1 VNNVLGYQ
9 SSLRSRIPVILTYVF
24 ILATLAI
31 GTVVRGGLDKAWMIF
46 GIPALKPY
54 FADTRGITHAIDCLL
69 SGQNP
74 YYVNTF
80 DPWHRYFNYPPIWLS
95 LRHLG
100 VTSATS
106 NLLGTL
112 FGLLMA
118 SACIFLFR
126 AKTLLSAA
134 IVFFTLTT
142 WSVLFALERGNND
155 QVIFASLIF
164 GLVFIERQ
172 RPERRL
178 GLTGLLIVLLTVLK
192 IYPFVAS
199 VLFLGRRKGII
210 KALATA
216 AIAIAALVLT
226 SGSNLPRLLRNTP
239 RETHASFG
247 AIPLVL
253 SLRQTITR
261 HYEEAPLLHHAY
273 LASIGAVLVAILAAG
288 FAWKY
293 GEFADRLLPRLDLD
307 RARGQFAVAGL
318 AIYSFAFLSGSSF
331 DYRLIYLLGAQA
343 CLVDEINGHNLK
355 RALPAAILLILAM
368 AGGMRLSFHHEIADG
383 LTFVLACAW
392 LGRTIGRQTAEAA
405 PPFSKA
411 NAIAIP

>member
-1 VNNVLGYQ
+1 MNNVLGSQ

-31 GTVVRGGLDKAWMIF
+31 GTVVRGDLDKAWMIF
-46 GIPALKPY
+46 SIPALKPY
-54 FADTRGITHAIDCLL
+54 FADTRGITYAIDCVL

-74 YYVNTF
+74 YFVNTF
-80 DPWHRYFNYPPIWLS
+80 DPWHRYFNYPPVWLS

-106 NLLGTL
+106 NLIGTL

-126 AKTLLSAA
+126 AKTLIGAVV
-134 IVFFTLTT
+134 VFFSLTT

-155 QVIFASLIF
+155 QFIFAALVF

-172 RPERRL
+172 RPERRS

-199 VLFLGRRKGII
+199 VLFVGRRKGII
-210 KALATA
+210 KALTTAT
-216 AIAIAALVLT
+216 IGIAALALI
-226 SGSNLPRLLRNTP
+226 SGSNLTRMLRNTP

-247 AIPLVL
+247 AIPFVL
-253 SLRQTITR
+253 AVRQTITR
-261 HYEEAPLLHHAY
+261 HYDEAPVLPHAY
-273 LASIGAVLVAILAAG
+273 LAPIGAILVAILAAG

-293 GEFADRLLPRLDLD
+293 GEFADRLLPGLDLD
-307 RARGQFAVAGL
+307 RAPGQFAVAGL

-343 CLVDEINGHNLK
+343 CLVDELNRNDLK

-392 LGRTIGRQTAEAA
+392 LGRTIGKQTAEAA

-411 NAIAIP
+411 DAIAIP